1 MEKKESLAKEMVKYL
16 PQTEN
21 PVFEIQRS
29 AFPVVDPHTELEDLV
44 GDRSFL
50 LFSLLQ
56 VGFSWL
62 SQPVAE
68 WDDSLDYAIARAE
81 SFVRT
86 AKTVND
92 VAERAVKLMT
102 DYAMILTKDEE
113 KRQWILQ
120 GVAENR
126 KKYGIFAKKTLNK

>member
-1 MEKKESLAKEMVKYL
+1 M
-16 PQTEN
+16 
-21 PVFEIQRS
+21 
-29 AFPVVDPHTELEDLV
+29 
-44 GDRSFL
+44 
-50 LFSLLQ
+50 
-56 VGFSWL
+56 
-62 SQPVAE
+62 
-68 WDDSLDYAIARAE
+68 
-81 SFVRT
+81 RT

-126 KKYGIFAKKTLNK
+126 KKYGNFAKKTLNK